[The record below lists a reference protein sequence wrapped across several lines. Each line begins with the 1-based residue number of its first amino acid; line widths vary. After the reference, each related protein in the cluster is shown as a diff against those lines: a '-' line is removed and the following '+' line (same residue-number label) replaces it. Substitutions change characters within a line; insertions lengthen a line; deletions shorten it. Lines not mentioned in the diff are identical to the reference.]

1 MWISAMRLR
10 TLPLALSS
18 IVLASLLAYG
28 NGIFRLEIMLL
39 AILTTVLLQILSNLA
54 NDYGDGIKGTDNA
67 QRIGPQRALQSGIIQ
82 SNEMK
87 WAVIVFAIAAFSSGL
102 VLIFMGLENAPLSHI
117 VFFIAL
123 GMAAVWAAVQ
133 YTVGKSAY
141 GYKGLGDVFVLIF
154 FGWVGVVG
162 CYYMHGTT
170 LYPNLF
176 LPATSIGLLSMAVLN
191 LNNMRDRE
199 SDIQSNKITLA
210 VRLGF
215 EKAKVYHYLL
225 IVGTLVC
232 AIIYSVLHGE
242 SAWAYLYLIVS
253 PILIVMM
260 RKVARIQN
268 PREFDPMLK
277 QTALT
282 TLLFAVLF
290 GLGFIL

>member
-1 MWISAMRLR
+1 MRLR

-18 IVLASLLAYG
+18 IILASLLAYG
-28 NGIFRLEIMLL
+28 NGIFRLEIMLM
-39 AILTTVLLQILSNLA
+39 AILTTVLLQVLSNLA
-54 NDYGDGIKGTDNA
+54 NDYGDGVKGTDNE

-102 VLIFMGLENAPLSHI
+102 VLIFMGLKNAPLSHI
-117 VFFIAL
+117 VFFIVL
-123 GMAAVWAAVQ
+123 GLAAVWAAVQ
-133 YTVGKSAY
+133 YTVGKRAY
-141 GYKGLGDVFVLIF
+141 GYRGLGDVFVLIF

-162 CYYMHGTT
+162 SYYMHGTS
-170 LYPNLF
+170 LYPSLF

-191 LNNMRDRE
+191 LNNMRDSE
-199 SDIQSNKITLA
+199 SDIQANKITLA

-225 IVGTLVC
+225 LGGTLVC
-232 AIIYSVLHGE
+232 AISYSSLHGT
-242 SAWAYLYLIVS
+242 SPWAYLYLLVS
-253 PILIVMM
+253 PILILMA
-260 RKVARIQN
+260 RKVAQIQN
-268 PREFDPMLK
+268 LRDFDPMLK

>member
-1 MWISAMRLR
+1 MRLR

-18 IVLASLLAYG
+18 IILASLLAYS
-28 NGIFRLEIMLL
+28 NGIFRLEIMLM
-39 AILTTVLLQILSNLA
+39 AILTTVLLQVLSNLA
-54 NDYGDGIKGTDNA
+54 NDYGDGVKGTDNE

-102 VLIFMGLENAPLSHI
+102 VLIFMGLKNAPLSHI
-117 VFFIAL
+117 VFFIVL
-123 GMAAVWAAVQ
+123 GLAAVWAAVQ
-133 YTVGKSAY
+133 YTVGKRAY
-141 GYKGLGDVFVLIF
+141 GYRGLGDVFVLIF

-162 CYYMHGTT
+162 SYYMHGTS
-170 LYPNLF
+170 LYPSLF

-199 SDIQSNKITLA
+199 SDIQANKITLA

-225 IVGTLVC
+225 LGGTLVC
-232 AIIYSVLHGE
+232 AISYSSLHGA
-242 SAWAYLYLIVS
+242 STWTYLYLLVI
-253 PILIVMM
+253 PILILMA
-260 RKVARIQN
+260 RKVAQIQN
-268 PREFDPMLK
+268 PRDFDPMLK

>member
-1 MWISAMRLR
+1 MRLR

-28 NGIFRLEIMLL
+28 NGIFRLEIMLM

-87 WAVIVFAIAAFSSGL
+87 WAVVFFAIAAFSSGL
-102 VLIFMGLENAPLSHI
+102 ILIFMGLKNAPLSHI
-117 VFFIAL
+117 LFFVGL
-123 GMAAVWAAVQ
+123 GLAAVWAAVQ

-141 GYKGLGDVFVLIF
+141 GYIGLGDVFVLIF

-162 CYYMHGTT
+162 SYYMHGTT
-170 LYPNLF
+170 LNPSLF
-176 LPATSIGLLSMAVLN
+176 LPATSIGLMSMAVLN

-199 SDIQSNKITLA
+199 SDMQANKITLA

-225 IVGTLVC
+225 LGGTLIC
-232 AIIYSVLHGE
+232 AISYSMLRGE
-242 SAWAYLYLIVS
+242 SPWSYLYLIVS
-253 PILIVMM
+253 PILTAMM
-260 RKVARIQN
+260 LKVARIQN
-268 PREFDPMLK
+268 PRDFDPMLK